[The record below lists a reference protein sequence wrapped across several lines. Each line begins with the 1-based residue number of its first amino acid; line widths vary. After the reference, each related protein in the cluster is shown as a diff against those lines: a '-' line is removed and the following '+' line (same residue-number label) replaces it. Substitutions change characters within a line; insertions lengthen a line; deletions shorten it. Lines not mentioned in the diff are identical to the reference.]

1 MSVTQTK
8 DADFVADHSSSSHDV
23 MLTDPWQSFDNNTEQ
38 MYLKK
43 IFMRYYCSFIL
54 LLFFKFFNYSGW
66 TSIFYLQLLQSRV
79 PQLLNAP
86 KHSQLTMPSKDLP
99 LFIPKQAE
107 TGHSAYVVEQCTPA
121 SKASA
126 SVLPAA
132 PVVDPIWFLQDEQRM
147 RTTTQQLLQ
156 RVAAIEPLVPVD
168 HHMDQHHYLIYSSD
182 EATIASTSR
191 VGSTTQLSQRP

>member
-8 DADFVADHSSSSHDV
+8 DADFVADHSPSSHDV

-86 KHSQLTMPSKDLP
+86 KHSQLTMPSKDLL
-99 LFIPKQAE
+99 LFIPKQ
-107 TGHSAYVVEQCTPA
+107 VTPPTQSSNVRPL
-121 SKASA
+121 SKH
-126 SVLPAA
+126 
-132 PVVDPIWFLQDEQRM
+132 
-147 RTTTQQLLQ
+147 LLQ
-156 RVAAIEPLVPVD
+156 YSLLLLWMISFGSSRSNNGCPL
-168 HHMDQHHYLIYSSD
+168 
-182 EATIASTSR
+182 
-191 VGSTTQLSQRP
+191 QRNSCCNV